1 MICVKFYGLMR
12 LESGVKEL
20 RLEAGNVK
28 TLFARLEEA
37 GFDRKALRG
46 CYLLVNGEKAG
57 PKTQLKDGDVVQL
70 LPPVAGG

>member
-12 LESGVKEL
+12 LESGIKEL
-20 RLEAGNVK
+20 QLEAESVK

-37 GFDRKALRG
+37 GFERKALRG
-46 CYLLVNGEKAG
+46 CYLMVNGEKANTG
-57 PKTQLKDGDVVQL
+57 TKLKDGDTVQL

>member
-1 MICVKFYGLMR
+1 MISVKFYGLMR

-20 RLEAGNVK
+20 QCEAESVK
-28 TLFARLEEA
+28 ALFARLEEA

-46 CYLLVNGEKAG
+46 CYLMVNGEAAHKNT
-57 PKTQLKDGDVVQL
+57 KLNDGDVVQL

>member
-20 RLEAGNVK
+20 QCQAESVSE
-28 TLFARLEEA
+28 LFARLEEH
-37 GFDRKALRG
+37 GFDRKDLRG
-46 CYLLVNGEKAG
+46 CYLMVNGEKARRNT
-57 PKTQLKDGDVVQL
+57 KLNDGDVVQL

>member
-20 RLEAGNVK
+20 QVEAESVK
-28 TLFARLEEA
+28 TLFARLEKA

-46 CYLLVNGEKAG
+46 CYLLVNGEKANA
-57 PKTQLKDGDVVQL
+57 KTKLNDGDVVQL